1 MAAGA
6 VLLASLQLAYAL
18 AAPQPPPSA
27 TPPPQ
32 IIDVHAHALCKVL
45 RENVQPALAGL
56 IQDDKDADVGRLAFE
71 HLSADF
77 LAHAKGAQA
86 MDRLALANAGY
97 ALVHNLAAI
106 DALLEE
112 KNFAGVSAAD
122 SAVSLNMRSTLANVA
137 QKQRALINLIN
148 GVVETDRLG
157 QMQNEFPDSNVVAS
171 AATSNV
177 AAGKGTVIATPAP
190 AVTDE
195 PAYVSVAGLP
205 NSAYDAVSQANAHSQ
220 TLLSSTVY
228 GKAADLLAR
237 QQRAIAW
244 DERTTL
250 AAILPAVTAC
260 GGASH

>member
-97 ALVHNLAAI
+97 ALVHNLAA
-106 DALLEE
+106 
-112 KNFAGVSAAD
+112 
-122 SAVSLNMRSTLANVA
+122 
-137 QKQRALINLIN
+137 
-148 GVVETDRLG
+148 
-157 QMQNEFPDSNVVAS
+157 
-171 AATSNV
+171 
-177 AAGKGTVIATPAP
+177 PAP